1 MSSNFLNILP
11 VKKDEREGT
20 NQVLTNEIEALNEEL
35 QEKEK
40 EINELREA
48 TDLKVTS
55 LEQNIVSL
63 HDDFKSNGMKL
74 CNAQTREN
82 ELRDKL
88 SLVLNEKHCLE
99 GCLEDEKNLKAQ
111 LDCCYEEI
119 STLKGKIA
127 EQSSEIK
134 TIQTRENELRDK
146 LSLVS
151 DEKHCLEMC
160 LVEEKNLK
168 AQLDCCYKEISMLKG
183 RITDQSSEIKTIQT
197 SSQLLEAEN
206 LKLQSNAVKV
216 NNVGAGDDE
225 DSHTC
230 TPDTELTR
238 QLCQARNKLLELK
251 SELKASGFLPT
262 TKGEERANV

>member
-1 MSSNFLNILP
+1 MNIWP
-11 VKKDEREGT
+11 IEKDEREGA

-40 EINELREA
+40 EINELKEA
-48 TDLKVTS
+48 THLKVTS
-55 LEQNIVSL
+55 LEQNIESL
-63 HDDFKSNGMKL
+63 HGELKSNGIKL
-74 CNAQTREN
+74 FDAQTREN

-88 SLVLNEKHCLE
+88 SL
-99 GCLEDEKNLKAQ
+99 A
-111 LDCCYEEI
+111 
-119 STLKGKIA
+119 
-127 EQSSEIK
+127 
-134 TIQTRENELRDK
+134 
-146 LSLVS
+146 S
-151 DEKHCLEMC
+151 DGKHCLEMC

-168 AQLDCCYKEISMLKG
+168 AQLSCCYEEISMLKG

-206 LKLQSNAVKV
+206 LKLRSNAVKV
-216 NNVGAGDDE
+216 NNIDADDDE
-225 DSHTC
+225 DSHAC

>member
-1 MSSNFLNILP
+1 MNILP
-11 VKKDEREGT
+11 IKKDEREGT

-40 EINELREA
+40 EINELREV
-48 TDLKVTS
+48 THLKVTS
-55 LEQNIVSL
+55 LEQNIESL
-63 HDDFKSNGMKL
+63 HGELKSNGIKL
-74 CNAQTREN
+74 CDAQTREN

-88 SLVLNEKHCLE
+88 SLVSDEKHCLE

-111 LDCCYEEI
+111 LDCCHEEI
-119 STLKGKIA
+119 TSLKGKII

-134 TIQTRENELRDK
+134 TFETRESELRDK

-151 DEKHCLEMC
+151 DEKHSLEMC
-160 LVEEKNLK
+160 LVEEENLK
-168 AQLDCCYKEISMLKG
+168 AQLSCCYEEISMLKG

-206 LKLQSNAVKV
+206 LKLRSNAVKV
-216 NNVGAGDDE
+216 NNIDADDDE
-225 DSHTC
+225 DSHAC